1 MVNSRRSDLN
11 LNLKLCSNVS
21 GRVLQILS
29 PIGSVS
35 LKNSSILYREG
46 QRMGGT
52 KGGRERN

>member
-35 LKNSSILYREG
+35 LKNSDSHIVLE
-46 QRMGGT
+46 
-52 KGGRERN
+52 